1 MNSLIIL
8 YAAVLFFIMT
18 PKILFRLPFNG
29 GKLTTAAVHSILFA
43 VVFYLTTG
51 LISKT
56 QEGLCQY
63 TTKMNKKGNFLDL
76 KTAAVNQKLDFSDAP
91 PLWKGKW
98 TCKNDNKCRV
108 KPCWVNNDKKDE
120 NTYVNKL
127 ANTSPGA
134 TIKLT

>member
-1 MNSLIIL
+1 
-8 YAAVLFFIMT
+8 MT

-43 VVFYLTTG
+43 VVFYLTAG

-63 TTKMNKKGNFLDL
+63 TTKVNKKGNFLDL
-76 KTAAVNQKLDFSDAP
+76 KNAEVNKKLDNSGAAP
-91 PLWKGKW
+91 AWKGKW
-98 TCKNDNKCRV
+98 TCKNDTKCSE
-108 KPCWVNNDKKDE
+108 KPCWVNDDKKDR
-120 NTYVNKL
+120 NTYVTKL

-134 TIKLT
+134 SMNLT

>member
-1 MNSLIIL
+1 MNSLIVL
-8 YAAVLFFIMT
+8 YAAVLFFLMT

-63 TTKMNKKGNFLDL
+63 TTKMNKKGKFLDPKNAEVGKTL
-76 KTAAVNQKLDFSDAP
+76 DNTTAAPA
-91 PLWKGKW
+91 WKGKW
-98 TCKNDNKCRV
+98 KCLNDTKCGND
-108 KPCWVNNDKKDE
+108 KPCWINNVTKEKS
-120 NTYVNKL
+120 TML

-134 TIKLT
+134 TMNLT